1 VGIKV
6 LWNRYRNVILGGM
19 VAGIGGAFLT
29 IGNVGFFSPGM
40 SSGFGYIGLAA
51 MIFGGWRPLGAVA
64 AALLFGFAR
73 QLEDVLG
80 LLSVP
85 VPSQVLAMVPY
96 VATIV
101 AVAGL
106 VGRVRPPAADGK
118 PYVKA

>member
-1 VGIKV
+1 
-6 LWNRYRNVILGGM
+6 M
-19 VAGIGGAFLT
+19 
-29 IGNVGFFSPGM
+29 
-40 SSGFGYIGLAA
+40 
-51 MIFGGWRPLGAVA
+51 
-64 AALLFGFAR
+64 
-73 QLEDVLG
+73 LG

-106 VGRVRPPAADGK
+106 VRRVRPPAADGK